1 MAITNASRLA
11 DFGSGIGTAGAVIQ
25 IDNANQRVGIGTN
38 NPLTTLQVA
47 GIVSATSFSGNLTGN
62 VTGNLTGT
70 ASTATTAGT
79 ASTATFAGTAYGLVG
94 NPSINVSTV
103 TGSAATFTNL
113 TVNGTQTIINTTSLE
128 VADKNIGI
136 GSTSTPSDAL
146 SDGAGITIYGTTNK
160 TLTYNDT
167 KKALETNVAWATT
180 ETRFI
185 NVAEKHVITSGNTV
199 TLTYN
204 GASSNIGLTTNP
216 TGDITLSVVGIPT
229 SSDFNSHTL
238 TFSVFVNQTG
248 TARSCTAV
256 TLNGF
261 NATIR
266 WAGGSL
272 ANAISGVTTSSGMDI
287 YSFTGINT
295 VGSASTTANYYILG
309 VVNGGYR

>member
-1 MAITNASRLA
+1 MPITNASRLA
-11 DFGSGIGTAGAVIQ
+11 DFSSGIGTAGAIIQ

-47 GIVSATSFSGNLTGN
+47 GIVSATSF
-62 VTGNLTGT
+62 TGNLTGT
-70 ASTATTAGT
+70 ATGLTGT
-79 ASTATFAGTAYGLVG
+79 PNITVG
-94 NPSINVSTV
+94 NI
-103 TGSAATFTNL
+103 TGTGATFTNL

-146 SDGAGITIYGTTNK
+146 ADGAGITIYGTTNK
-160 TLTYNDT
+160 TLTYNNT

-185 NVAEKHVITSGNTV
+185 SVAEKLTRIDGNTV
-199 TLTYN
+199 ALAYSTT
-204 GASSNIGLTTNP
+204 GSNIGLATNP
-216 TGDITLSVVGIPT
+216 SGDITLAVTGIPT
-229 SSDFNSHTL
+229 SSDFDNHVL
-238 TFSVFVNQTG
+238 NFSVFVNQTG

-256 TLNGF
+256 TLNGVSE
-261 NATIR
+261 TIN

-272 ANAISGVTTSSGMDI
+272 AAAISGVTTSAGIDI

-295 VGSASTTANYYILG
+295 VGSASTTANYQVLG
-309 VVNGGYR
+309 IVNGGFR